1 MISFLCF
8 QIKNKYK
15 YKQIFFFT
23 LVDDHTYSVLDITD
37 LNNYDTRREI
47 DAIYFHVNFG
57 NMVNLLCFG
66 RKIIDFDGLTW
77 FLGSVWLL
85 HGNSLQ
91 KLVNTGY
98 DTMCISTWVCS
109 FFLGFPDFNPE
120 IGDFFRKILSTSPS
134 EIFLNTPNIR
144 KQVLRL
150 GPKKSEETDFILCH
164 VGSPLLLGSSRLKLT
179 TVESFNQLAA
189 Y

>member
-1 MISFLCF
+1 M
-8 QIKNKYK
+8 
-15 YKQIFFFT
+15 FFFT
-23 LVDDHTYSVLDITD
+23 LVDDHIYSVLDITD
-37 LNNYDTRREI
+37 LNNYDIRREI

-98 DTMCISTWVCS
+98 DTMCIST
-109 FFLGFPDFNPE
+109 
-120 IGDFFRKILSTSPS
+120 
-134 EIFLNTPNIR
+134 
-144 KQVLRL
+144 
-150 GPKKSEETDFILCH
+150 
-164 VGSPLLLGSSRLKLT
+164 
-179 TVESFNQLAA
+179 
-189 Y
+189 